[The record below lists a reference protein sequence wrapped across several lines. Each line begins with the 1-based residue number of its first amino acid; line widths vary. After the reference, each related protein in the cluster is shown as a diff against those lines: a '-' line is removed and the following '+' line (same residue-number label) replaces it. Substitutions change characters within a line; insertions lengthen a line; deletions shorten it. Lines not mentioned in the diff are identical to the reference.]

1 MPIAAAASNAL
12 KLKGTKKGGDGC
24 KVKLMS
30 ESHENV
36 VRINVYKIFVYILS
50 NSNVNILAMG
60 S

>member
-30 ESHENV
+30 ESQENFV
-36 VRINVYKIFVYILS
+36 KINKYFFIF
-50 NSNVNILAMG
+50 
-60 S
+60 

>member
-1 MPIAAAASNAL
+1 
-12 KLKGTKKGGDGC
+12 
-24 KVKLMS
+24 MS